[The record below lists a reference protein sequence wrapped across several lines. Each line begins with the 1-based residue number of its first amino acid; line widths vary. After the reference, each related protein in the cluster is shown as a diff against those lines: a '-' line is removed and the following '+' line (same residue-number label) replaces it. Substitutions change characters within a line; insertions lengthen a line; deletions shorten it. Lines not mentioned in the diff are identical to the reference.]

1 MEEAST
7 AVAPRP
13 AAPVAASFVLTVIEG
28 PDQGRRCGFDATQPA
43 PLLIGQGPACRL
55 QLTDRHVSRR
65 HAALDVTD
73 GRVRITD
80 LGSTNGTFVDGVR
93 ILDAMLREGEIVR
106 VGSTALRLD
115 VAALDPPATFSGA
128 TRFGRLIG
136 ESVEMRRLYS
146 LLERLAASTI
156 PVVIEGETGTG
167 KELLAEA
174 VHETGPRAAGPYVV
188 FDCTAVPPNLIES
201 ELFGH
206 ERGAFTG
213 AAMTRRGMFE
223 QAHGGTLL
231 IDEIGDLQLELQPKL
246 LRAIERGEIRRVGG
260 ERPIRVDV
268 RLLAATRRDLDRE
281 VQMGRFR
288 DDLFHRLAV
297 GRVELPP
304 LRRRGGDVTLL
315 AQHFWRELGGQGPI
329 VPELLLRWE
338 EHSWPGNVRELR
350 NTVARQ
356 LALGDLGAM
365 VPLSERPPRPQ
376 QASDGAAALA
386 EAVVSVLEMD
396 LPLPVAR
403 LRVVEEFERAYIAR
417 ALVAHG
423 DDVAR
428 AAGASGIG
436 RRYFQMLRSGKRR
449 R

>member
-1 MEEAST
+1 
-7 AVAPRP
+7 
-13 AAPVAASFVLTVIEG
+13 
-28 PDQGRRCGFDATQPA
+28 
-43 PLLIGQGPACRL
+43 
-55 QLTDRHVSRR
+55 
-65 HAALDVTD
+65 
-73 GRVRITD
+73 VRITD

-93 ILDAMLREGEIVR
+93 VLDAYLRQGELVR
-106 VGSTALRLD
+106 IGSTALRLE
-115 VAALDPPATFSGA
+115 VARPTSVGTLSGD
-128 TRFGRLIG
+128 THFGRLVG
-136 ESVEMRRLYS
+136 GSVEMRRLYA

-167 KELLAEA
+167 KELLAESL
-174 VHETGPRAAGPYVV
+174 HEAGPRASGPYVV

-213 AAMTRRGMFE
+213 ATAARRGMFE

-231 IDEIGDLQLELQPKL
+231 VDEIGDLALELQPKL

-281 VQMGRFR
+281 VQLGRFR

-304 LRRRGGDVTLL
+304 LRRRRGDVALL
-315 AQHFWRELGGQGPI
+315 TQHFWHELGGAGT
-329 VPELLLRWE
+329 VSNELLARWE
-338 EHSWPGNVRELR
+338 EHTWPGNVRELR
-350 NTVARQ
+350 NAVARQ
-356 LALGDLGAM
+356 LTLGDAAP
-365 VPLSERPPRPQ
+365 PLSQRPPATDPES
-376 QASDGAAALA
+376 ADALA
-386 EAVVSVLEMD
+386 DMVVAMLHAD
-396 LPLPVAR
+396 LPLPLAR

-417 ALVAHG
+417 ALAAHG
-423 DDVAR
+423 NDVAR